1 MHNLTGQSLT
11 TWLSHRQTADHDKY
25 CKSNYLKLVH
35 GNVSTAQW
43 ENTGCREFK
52 WEKWRFRVVGKLIPG
67 FSMENLMKDFSL
79 SNGYQIN
86 PLLWY
91 TVQKAWLIFSES
103 LSLTMNNDSTAY
115 LLPLPWDFQIVLFS
129 PKWII
134 TGTSSVF
141 REIR

>member
-43 ENTGCREFK
+43 ENTGRRALK
-52 WEKWRFRVVGKLIPG
+52 WEKWRFRLVGKLIPG
-67 FSMENLMKDFSL
+67 FSRKTLWKTFL
-79 SNGYQIN
+79 SQIN
-86 PLLWY
+86 PLHCY
-91 TVQKAWLIFSES
+91 PVQRAWLIFSES
-103 LSLTMNNDSTAY
+103 LSLTVNNDSTAY